1 MLSPLQSPQINKPD
15 FQLYIGQAHVFFRI
29 FEKARVDQRI
39 FNSKVDIVPQNRFLK
54 FPSWFFS
61 DIKFSLI
68 KMSILAYF

>member
-39 FNSKVDIVPQNRFLK
+39 FNSKVDIVPQNQF
-54 FPSWFFS
+54 
-61 DIKFSLI
+61 
-68 KMSILAYF
+68 